1 MAQHEKETFEVAHL
15 FTQLCTIPDTLQFL
29 CSDSINENILH
40 CFLIYP
46 NRCCITEGKRKTKSR
61 TEGGTK
67 SFLFNIFSL
76 SSDTTESCTY
86 PADSCQLCHI
96 TQGLKRL
103 RGSQKGCSDASY
115 TQHLSAALLYS
126 VCCSPHPSSPVHAH
140 MCVQF

>member
-76 SSDTTESCTY
+76 SSDTTESCTGKFCIFNFQRH
-86 PADSCQLCHI
+86 AN
-96 TQGLKRL
+96 LKRMD
-103 RGSQKGCSDASY
+103 STFVFC
-115 TQHLSAALLYS
+115 T
-126 VCCSPHPSSPVHAH
+126 CSPFQKYSTA
-140 MCVQF
+140 QG